1 MSSQNTKPGAA
12 EGEGQAQQEAETLKC
27 RGHSLLC
34 NHSQS
39 CSQELHPALTGDD
52 RKNYSPQ
59 CFPPRLRVRHE

>member
-12 EGEGQAQQEAETLKC
+12 EGEGRAQQEAETLKC

-52 RKNYSPQ
+52 RKTIHHNAFLPVSM
-59 CFPPRLRVRHE
+59 